1 LVLKSLK
8 KTAKLLQKNN
18 KDAEK
23 IVSKLDQ
30 KSNIIMKIKQTLE
43 RNIRVKQVFT
53 KNLFLVPST
62 EISVTEICREG

>member
-1 LVLKSLK
+1 MVLKSLK

-62 EISVTEICREG
+62 EISVREICREG